1 MLLAEADGK
10 ALLWQELKS
19 GKDLIQTPF
28 GNLPSISEKVCL
40 CVCGGGGGSKGG
52 VWWGG
57 QGGGRTGVK
66 REMGGVEGVGVGTF
80 VFFWGGCSTH
90 LS

>member
-40 CVCGGGGGSKGG
+40 CV
-52 VWWGG
+52 WGG
-57 QGGGRTGVK
+57 R
-66 REMGGVEGVGVGTF
+66 GVEGRGLVVGARGRQDRGQERD
-80 VFFWGGCSTH
+80 GGG
-90 LS
+90 